1 VNKILHFTILAWL
14 TAFYSTF
21 TMALEE
27 PEYSLISRMGV
38 VEFRLYASY
47 LVAETLVTDESDQ
60 TKAANKGFRR
70 LFSYI
75 SGDNLAKEKIVM
87 TAPVQQQATS
97 RKIAMTVPVQQTPTN
112 EGWLISFV
120 VPGEFDLDTVPT
132 PGNPQVNIQA
142 IPEQLNAVLTYSG
155 RWTDQNRQ
163 QHTRELLDTL
173 EDAGIMV
180 LGTPIYAS
188 YNSPFSLPFT
198 RRNEVM
204 VKVATAP

>member
-27 PEYSLISRMGV
+27 PEYSLISRMGA
-38 VEFRLYASY
+38 VEFRLYSSY

-75 SGDNLAKEKIVM
+75 SGDNLAKEKITM

-97 RKIAMTVPVQQTPTN
+97 RKIAMTVPVQQTPIN

-132 PGNPQVNIQA
+132 PGNPQVKIQA
-142 IPEQLNAVLTYSG
+142 IPEHMNAVLTYSG

-173 EDAGIMV
+173 EDAGIML
-180 LGTPIYAS
+180 LGTPVYAS